1 MKRLALISSL
11 FIGLLLTACSLGSQ
25 GSLTIEEAWGRPS
38 PKSAANAA
46 FYMVIGNSG
55 REDDSLSGASLDIC
69 GRTELHLS
77 TIDDDGVMSM
87 QQVAQIVVPAGE
99 SVALEPGGLHVMCID
114 RQVELSPGDRF
125 PITLSFVNAGEIVI
139 EAEIRER

>member
-1 MKRLALISSL
+1 M
-11 FIGLLLTACSLGSQ
+11 
-25 GSLTIEEAWGRPS
+25 
-38 PKSAANAA
+38 
-46 FYMVIGNSG
+46 
-55 REDDSLSGASLDIC
+55 
-69 GRTELHLS
+69 S